1 MSAESAPLLAHAI
14 AAIVVVSL
22 VAYVLL
28 GGADFGGGVWDLLA
42 GGPRRARQRALV
54 QHAIG
59 PIWEANHVWL
69 ILVVVLLFVCFPGA
83 FARLATV
90 LHIPL
95 TLMLIGIVLRGS
107 AFTFRA
113 YDIAGETTQ
122 KRWGRVFAIASL
134 LTPLLL
140 GMCVGAIASGRVG
153 AVRVDGSMS
162 FGEVYVD
169 PWLTPFTV
177 AVGLLTVVAF
187 AFLAATY
194 LTLEA
199 ADDALREDFRRRA
212 LASAALLFVA
222 AFGAL
227 FLAPGHAPRVAAALL
242 DGSAAAVAL
251 HVATGLAALAAIGA
265 LWTRRYA
272 LARLAAGAQMT
283 GIVTGWALATWPYLV
298 PESHTVTGS
307 AAPAAVLRAVL
318 VALGVGAVVL
328 VPSLAYLFRVFKGA
342 DAASRSAHDAEHE
355 AHPLNR

>member
-1 MSAESAPLLAHAI
+1 MPTESAPILAWAI
-14 AAIVVVSL
+14 ALIIVVAL

-42 GGPRRARQRALV
+42 SGPRRARQRALV

-113 YDIAGETTQ
+113 YDVAGDTSQ
-122 KRWGRVFAIASL
+122 KRWGRVFSIASL
-134 LTPLLL
+134 LTPVLL
-140 GMCVGAIASGRVG
+140 GVCVGAIASGRVG
-153 AVRVDGSMS
+153 AVRLDGSMS
-162 FGEVYVD
+162 FGDVYVA

-194 LTLEA
+194 LTIEA
-199 ADDALREDFRRRA
+199 EDEALREDFRRRA
-212 LASAALLFVA
+212 LSSAVLLFVA
-222 AFGAL
+222 AFGTL
-227 FLAPGHAPRVAAALL
+227 LLAPAHAPRVAAALL
-242 DGSAAAVAL
+242 RGPAAVVL
-251 HVATGLAALAAIGA
+251 HVFTGAAALAAIGA
-265 LWTRRYA
+265 LWTRRFA
-272 LARLAAGAQMT
+272 VARLAAGAQMT
-283 GIVTGWALATWPYLV
+283 GIVSGWALAGWPYLV
-298 PESHTVTGS
+298 PESHAVVGS
-307 AAPAAVLRAVL
+307 AAPAPVLRAVL
-318 VALGVGAVVL
+318 IALGVGAVVL

-342 DAASRSAHDAEHE
+342 DAASRAAHDAEHE